1 MKSPAGRPD
10 TEVDTKRD
18 KNLAYLA
25 QVIYSQRRTRTTN
38 RTFMRTFERTH
49 PWISFV
55 CDLGKAGAELWLALG
70 EAASKCEH
78 ISRVPLRP
86 ATAQALHQ
94 LYLAKGAAAT
104 TAIEGNTLSEAE
116 VLQAVEGRLVVPP
129 SKQYLKQE
137 VENVIAA
144 CNGIGRQLTEG
155 MLPTLSAEF
164 LCGYN
169 RQVLEK
175 LPVKDDVKPGEL
187 RTHSVVVGNVYRGA
201 PAEDCRYLI
210 DRLCEWLN
218 GSEFQAPENA
228 ATGMDTVYAI
238 LRAVVAHLYLAWIH
252 PFGDGNGRTARL
264 VEFHIL
270 LSAGVPSPAAHLF
283 SNHYNQTRTEYY
295 RQLDLASKSGGDIV
309 PFIGYAVRGFVDG
322 LREQLEKIWTQQ
334 WDVVW
339 RNFVHERFQNRNSP
353 TDTRQRHLALDL
365 GDGEDWVEVGKV
377 TELTPRLAKAYAGK
391 TSKTVQR
398 DLNGL
403 VEMDLIA
410 RDGRRVR
417 ARREIILAFLPLRK
431 KSGAPAKS

>member
-1 MKSPAGRPD
+1 
-10 TEVDTKRD
+10 
-18 KNLAYLA
+18 
-25 QVIYSQRRTRTTN
+25 
-38 RTFMRTFERTH
+38 MRTFERTH
-49 PWISFV
+49 SWISFR
-55 CDLGKAGAELWLALG
+55 CDLAKAGAELWLALG

-104 TAIEGNTLSEAE
+104 TAIEGNTLSEEE
-116 VLQAVEGRLVVPP
+116 VLKAVEGRLVVPP

-137 VENVIAA
+137 VENIIAA
-144 CNGIGRQLTEG
+144 CNGISKQLAEG
-155 MLPTLSAEF
+155 TLPALSAELF
-164 LCGYN
+164 RAYN

-201 PAEDCRYLI
+201 PAEDCPYLV

-218 GSEFQAPENA
+218 GPDFQAPENS
-228 ATGMDTVYAI
+228 ATGTDTVYAI
-238 LRAVVAHLYLAWIH
+238 LRSVVAHLYLPWVH

-264 VEFHIL
+264 LEFHIL

-295 RQLDLASKSGGDIV
+295 RQLDHASKSGGDIV

-339 RNFVHERFQNRNSP
+339 RNFVHERFQSRNSP

-365 GDGEDWVEVGKV
+365 GDGGDWVEVGKV
-377 TELTPRLAKAYAGK
+377 IELTPRLAKAYAGK

-398 DLNGL
+398 DLNAL
-403 VEMDLIA
+403 VEMGLIA
-410 RDGRRVR
+410 RDGRKVR
-417 ARREIILAFLPLRK
+417 ARREVILAFLPLRRK
-431 KSGAPAKS
+431 AEQPAQAG